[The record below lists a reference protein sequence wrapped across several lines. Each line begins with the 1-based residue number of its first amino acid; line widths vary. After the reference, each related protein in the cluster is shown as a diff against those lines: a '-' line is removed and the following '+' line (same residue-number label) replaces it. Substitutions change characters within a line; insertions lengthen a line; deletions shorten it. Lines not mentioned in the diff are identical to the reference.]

1 MADYK
6 TDLEI
11 AREAKKIRIANLASE
26 RLSISEENLIPFGH
40 YKAKISLDYL
50 DSLKTKPD
58 GHLILVTAISPT
70 PAGEGKTTTSVGLG
84 DALNHIG
91 KKA

>member
-26 RLSISEENLIPFGH
+26 SLSISEENLIPFGH
-40 YKAKISLDYL
+40 YKAKIGD
-50 DSLKTKPD
+50 DCLKDLESQKD
-58 GHLILVTAISPT
+58 GKLILVTAMMYQSSKSGSSTDNQP
-70 PAGEGKTTTSVGLG
+70 P
-84 DALNHIG
+84 
-91 KKA
+91 KA